1 MVLFYI
7 MKILKENKPCVYICH
22 GQGEQCFPWKENS
35 VSFCFFGFFW
45 GGGSNLRKQFLFLCQ
60 ITQHKL
66 TEHIV
71 LLQARIVMLKRKF
84 AQISFNICWHF
95 SLNLFPGVNCPSI
108 KDCHRPYNLWS
119 KTIQDLIWGFSEEY
133 FMNNNNN
140 RVSKER
146 LLRKINKG
154 KTNFPVSDDGWIKK
168 IFIGIVNQMKIDR

>member
-1 MVLFYI
+1 MCLYLPRKRRTMFY
-7 MKILKENKPCVYICH
+7 LKRKLSH
-22 GQGEQCFPWKENS
+22 T
-35 VSFCFFGFFW
+35 GFL
-45 GGGSNLRKQFLFLCQ
+45 GGGLGGSTLRKQVLFLCQ
-60 ITQHKL
+60 ITQDKL

-71 LLQARIVMLKRKF
+71 LLQARIVMLKRKL

-154 KTNFPVSDDGWIKK
+154 KTNFPVSDDRWIKK
-168 IFIGIVNQMKIDR
+168 IFIGNFNQMKIDR

>member
-1 MVLFYI
+1 MFISATEKANNVLLEK
-7 MKILKENKPCVYICH
+7 KIESYR
-22 GQGEQCFPWKENS
+22 
-35 VSFCFFGFFW
+35 FFLGW
-45 GGGSNLRKQFLFLCQ
+45 GGGGGSTLRKQVLFLCQ
-60 ITQHKL
+60 ITKDEL
-66 TEHIV
+66 TERIV
-71 LLQARIVMLKRKF
+71 LLQARIVMLKRKL

-119 KTIQDLIWGFSEEY
+119 KTIQDLIWGFSEKY

-154 KTNFPVSDDGWIKK
+154 KTNFPVSDDRWIKK
-168 IFIGIVNQMKIDR
+168 IFIGNFNQMEIDR

>member
-1 MVLFYI
+1 MFISVTEKANNVFLEK
-7 MKILKENKPCVYICH
+7 KIQLV
-22 GQGEQCFPWKENS
+22 FVFWF
-35 VSFCFFGFFW
+35 VFFG
-45 GGGSNLRKQFLFLCQ
+45 GGDNLRKQVLFLCQ
-60 ITQHKL
+60 VTQDKL

-71 LLQARIVMLKRKF
+71 LLQARIVMLERKF
-84 AQISFNICWHF
+84 AHISFNFCWHF

-146 LLRKINKG
+146 LLRKNKQR
-154 KTNFPVSDDGWIKK
+154 KDKFPCERWRMDKK
-168 IFIGIVNQMKIDR
+168 NLYWKL